1 LPESGIKKLFNETNL
16 VENFDERNV
25 TTDWAVNAKRVIVL
39 DKIRNNYN
47 VKPRRAESKCIANGT
62 SAFFYFEL
70 KQMRNGIHETSNDR
84 LKIRSDIRRASYDNL
99 TIILIVV
106 VP

>member
-1 LPESGIKKLFNETNL
+1 MEK
-16 VENFDERNV
+16 FDERNV

-62 SAFFYFEL
+62 SAFFLF
-70 KQMRNGIHETSNDR
+70 
-84 LKIRSDIRRASYDNL
+84 
-99 TIILIVV
+99 
-106 VP
+106 